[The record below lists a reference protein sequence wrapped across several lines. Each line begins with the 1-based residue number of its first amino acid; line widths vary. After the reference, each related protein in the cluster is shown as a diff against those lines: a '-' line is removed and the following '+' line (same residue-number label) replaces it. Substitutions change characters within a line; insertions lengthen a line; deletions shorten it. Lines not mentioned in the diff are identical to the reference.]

1 MATLLDTLNTS
12 REETISKHY
21 GAATAELKEKIT
33 AEPLKTVF
41 HIYSGCVS
49 KEITNE
55 IAHRFNAGGVKAT
68 ACKGGVVSTQYYLTV
83 EVALPQELVHPEEK
97 KEEAKKEESS
107 EKKEEVVEETTVST
121 EEKKEETSA

>member
-1 MATLLDTLNTS
+1 MATLLETLNTS

-68 ACKGGVVSTQYYLTV
+68 PQKGGVVSTQYYLTV
-83 EVALPQELVHPEEK
+83 EVDLPEVLVHPEEVEPKREELEESKEDVQPQQEVEQK
-97 KEEAKKEESS
+97 KEEA
-107 EKKEEVVEETTVST
+107 T
-121 EEKKEETSA
+121 A